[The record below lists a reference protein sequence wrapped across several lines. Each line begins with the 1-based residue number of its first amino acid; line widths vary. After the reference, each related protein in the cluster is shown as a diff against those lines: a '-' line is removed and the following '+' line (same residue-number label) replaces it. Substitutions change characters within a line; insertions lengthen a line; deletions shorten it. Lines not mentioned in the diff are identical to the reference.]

1 MLTTLQKP
9 KTTPAAGIKRK
20 ASQMTDDA
28 AGPAAPPPLVASGP
42 SAEAPSASPRTPW
55 GGLPKP
61 KGKPQRQHYH
71 SELAYQEALAEFND
85 ADISWIKKEQATEW
99 CKNDADTLVEL
110 KAEADAEATATQ
122 NWVEQA
128 RLKRDAERAVAANAE
143 AEGVADATN

>member
-55 GGLPKP
+55 DGLPKP

-71 SELAYQEALAEFND
+71 SELAFQEALAEFND
-85 ADISWIKKEQATEW
+85 ADIS
-99 CKNDADTLVEL
+99 NDADTLVKAQDKITEL

-143 AEGVADATN
+143 AEGVAGATN